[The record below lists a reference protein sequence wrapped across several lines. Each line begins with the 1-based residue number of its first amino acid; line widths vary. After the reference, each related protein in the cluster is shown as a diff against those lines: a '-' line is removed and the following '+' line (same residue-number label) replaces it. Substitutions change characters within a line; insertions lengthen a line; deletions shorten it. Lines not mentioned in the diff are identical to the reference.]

1 MKKSKLSNVQND
13 NSDLKFLD
21 DLIEIYYS
29 KIKEQLNNK
38 EPLKIGDFLKMVEL
52 RNKLAPD
59 QNSQKKLWDMLENIR
74 KQTSENNQKNRKKQK
89 SKTSNKIKQK

>member
-1 MKKSKLSNVQND
+1 MRKSKLSNVQND

-21 DLIEIYYS
+21 DLIAIFYE
-29 KIKEQLNNK
+29 KLKKQLNK
-38 EPLKIGDFLKMVEL
+38 EKTFKLGDFLKMVEL

-59 QNSQKKLWDMLENIR
+59 SNSQKKLWDMLENIR
-74 KQTSENNQKNRKKQK
+74 KQTSENNMKKIKKQK